1 MSNEQLERRTLR
13 YMRMETPSW
22 SRFAW
27 PSITIWVTM
36 RGPFEAELPAREG
49 VSEATDMK
57 RACANWTAGGR
68 VTGRHFGIPRVVW
81 VRGRQFLNNSTHDST
96 IAQDSECTKN
106 NTNARFTAIAETANI
121 TRPRNPNPAYFL
133 RPPPCRAAIAACKSN
148 CLSRRNSSTCGSG
161 AAR

>member
-57 RACANWTAGGR
+57 RA
-68 VTGRHFGIPRVVW
+68 
-81 VRGRQFLNNSTHDST
+81 RGLDSRRESDRPPLWDSACRLGPGSGQFLNNSTHDST
-96 IAQDSECTKN
+96 IAQDSECTK
-106 NTNARFTAIAETANI
+106 
-121 TRPRNPNPAYFL
+121 
-133 RPPPCRAAIAACKSN
+133 K
-148 CLSRRNSSTCGSG
+148 
-161 AAR
+161 